1 MKKNVLTLS
10 ITAALVGLGFAGGA
24 QAIGLANNG
33 PTPIP
38 PGLATNLVTAADGV
52 GHFLYVPYYN
62 TQGANNTMI
71 SIVNTDTVNGK
82 AVKVRFRGAANS
94 DDVFDFQVFL
104 SPADVWTASVYK
116 DVNGLAHMRTTD
128 LSCTKPDKGPAD
140 GSQAG
145 TLNGEA
151 FHTVRLDPNRTGD
164 KLANETREGYVEIFN
179 MADIPPTLSG
189 AGPIV
194 NGAPTTLSGTN
205 PLFTA
210 VKHVLGSPNGAP
222 PCRTTPSTAAW
233 TALESDPLGTPEA
246 NAKGLYA
253 PSTGL
258 FSNWIILNA
267 TDAGA
272 WSGAATAIVAT
283 TSLGV
288 ATTGAITYFPQ
299 TNEGLSAANAT
310 TARVSLFTADPVLRA
325 NPSMAA
331 TYDLPDFSIPYTNV
345 SDPVYQVGQLSA
357 AIATR
362 NIINEYLT
370 PSSINATTDWVLSM
384 PTRRYSVAYDYLAPV
399 GTVVGTAPATTSVG
413 TVRYTAL
420 TPAYFDAT
428 NTTVVDR
435 QVCVLGT
442 TLSPFDQEETS
453 PTTPGAG
460 VIISPAVPG
469 KPSTFKV
476 CGEASVLAFN
486 TGESASSTG
495 LITTP
500 SGTFKA
506 TVARSAVDLPYS
518 AGWANLATPG
528 IANNGLPVL
537 GYEAIRATAG
547 LAAFGATLPHRTNL
561 IQK

>member
-38 PGLATNLVTAADGV
+38 PGVATNLATAADGI

-71 SIVNTDTVNGK
+71 SIVNTDTANGK

-104 SPADVWTASVYK
+104 SPGDVWTASVYK
-116 DVNGLAHMRTTD
+116 DVNGLAHLRTTD
-128 LSCTKPDKGPAD
+128 LSCTKPDKGPVD

-151 FHTVRLDPNRTGD
+151 FHTVRLDPARTGD

-179 MADIPPTLSG
+179 MADIAPTLVG
-189 AGPIV
+189 GGV
-194 NGAPTTLSGTN
+194 N

-210 VKHVLGSPNGAP
+210 VKHVAGSPNTAP

-233 TALESDPLGTPEA
+233 TALETDPLDTAAA
-246 NAKGLYA
+246 NAKGLTA
-253 PSTGL
+253 PTTGL

-283 TSLGV
+283 TALGV

-325 NPSMAA
+325 NPTMAA

-384 PTRRYSVAYDYLAPV
+384 PTRRYSVAYDY
-399 GTVVGTAPATTSVG
+399 TTPG

-420 TPAYFDAT
+420 TPSYFDAT
-428 NTTVVDR
+428 NTQVVDR

-528 IANNGLPVL
+528 IANNGLPIL